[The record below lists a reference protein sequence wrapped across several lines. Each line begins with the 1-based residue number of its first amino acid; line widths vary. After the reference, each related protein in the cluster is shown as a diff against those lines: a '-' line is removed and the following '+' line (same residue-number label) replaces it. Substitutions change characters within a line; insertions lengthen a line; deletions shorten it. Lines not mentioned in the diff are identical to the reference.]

1 MSLLVYS
8 LPLSLSSRFDSLYD
22 GNFIR
27 LLVDA
32 CTFINIEVWR
42 DKLEPRKNSCSLMS
56 FRVGRLCGY
65 FWSIAVINPFKGADA
80 EVLSGKLYETDFI
93 FL

>member
-56 FRVGRLCGY
+56 FRVGR
-65 FWSIAVINPFKGADA
+65 FKGADA

>member
-42 DKLEPRKNSCSLMS
+42 DKLEPRKNSCSLM
-56 FRVGRLCGY
+56 Y